1 MVSSGRLTIVTLNTW
16 KNGGDYPRRLA
27 LMADQLAALAPDLVS
42 LQEVFAAPEAG
53 AHTGDA
59 LAAALAMDQIHEA
72 ARPGQRRHGEKEVE
86 STSGL
91 SLLSGIPID
100 RHQRLEL
107 AADSGRERVAIAAW
121 TTWSD
126 VRIAIVALHLTYQPD
141 AHLLRRRQ
149 LQDLIEGITSHG
161 IHGTAD
167 ASVDATVDA
176 IVLAGDF
183 NAELDSPPLVWLR
196 EASGFSV
203 SDAWDAAG
211 GPRPT
216 MTEPPGSTTL
226 GSRCIDHIL
235 LLQPPGTQA
244 LSFVAAERVLDRVD
258 PDSDILPSDHAGLRA
273 VLSRALK
280 TGGERRSA
288 S

>member
-1 MVSSGRLTIVTLNTW
+1 MVSSGQLAIVTLNTW

-27 LMADQLAALAPDLVS
+27 LMANQLAALAPDLVV

-53 AHTGDA
+53 MHTGDA

-72 ARPGQRRHGEKEVE
+72 ARPGRRRHGDGAVE

-91 SLLSGIPID
+91 SLLSRIPIKS
-100 RHQRLEL
+100 HQRLEL
-107 AADSGRERVAIAAW
+107 PADSGGERIAIAAW
-121 TTWSD
+121 MEWNGG
-126 VRIAIVALHLTYQPD
+126 RIVIVDLHLTYQPD
-141 AHLLRRRQ
+141 AHALRCRQ
-149 LQDLIEGITSHG
+149 LKDVVKGITG
-161 IHGTAD
+161 GA
-167 ASVDATVDA
+167 AADA

-183 NAELDSPPLVWLR
+183 NAEPDSPPLLWLR

-216 MTEPPGSTTL
+216 MTEPPGSTTI

-235 LLQPPGTQA
+235 LLQPPGPSVV
-244 LSFVAAERVLDRVD
+244 SFVAAERVLDSLD
-258 PDSDILPSDHAGLRA
+258 PTSGILPSDHAGLRA
-273 VLSRALK
+273 VLSR
-280 TGGERRSA
+280 TP
-288 S
+288 

>member
-1 MVSSGRLTIVTLNTW
+1 MVSSGQLTIVTLNTW
-16 KNGGDYPRRLA
+16 KNGGNYPRRLG

-59 LAAALAMDQIHEA
+59 LAAALAMDQIHEL
-72 ARPGQRRHGEKEVE
+72 ARLGQRRHGKDEVE

-91 SLLSGIPID
+91 SLLSRIPID
-100 RHQRLEL
+100 GHQRLEL
-107 AADSGRERVAIAAW
+107 AADSGGERVAIAAW
-121 TTWSD
+121 TKWND
-126 VRIAIVALHLTYQPD
+126 VRIAIVTLHLTYQPD
-141 AHLLRRRQ
+141 AHLLRLRQ
-149 LQDLIEGITSHG
+149 LQDLIKGITSHD
-161 IHGTAD
+161 TA
-167 ASVDATVDA
+167 DA

-183 NAELDSPPLVWLR
+183 NAEPDSPPFVWLR
-196 EASGFSV
+196 EATGFCL

-216 MTEPPGSTTL
+216 MTEPPGSTTI
-226 GSRCIDHIL
+226 GSHCIDHIL
-235 LLQPPGTQA
+235 LLQRPGTQA
-244 LSFVAAERVLDRVD
+244 LSFIAAERVMDCVD
-258 PDSDILPSDHAGLRA
+258 PDSGLLPSDHAGLRA